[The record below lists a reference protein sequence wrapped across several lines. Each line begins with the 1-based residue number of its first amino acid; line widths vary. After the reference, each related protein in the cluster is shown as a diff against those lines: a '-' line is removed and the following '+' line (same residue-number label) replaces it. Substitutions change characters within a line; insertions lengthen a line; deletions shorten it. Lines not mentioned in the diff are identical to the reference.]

1 MNTTSKGDKLP
12 EFIPTKEAMSLL
24 RYPQRMSYHIEHLA
38 SLSQPPRR
46 IELALTM
53 NPYGEEAIHALF
65 IWLISHQPAVLFSQ
79 NKPATSQQYF
89 FPQNK

>member
-12 EFIPTKEAMSLL
+12 EFIPTKEATSLL

-53 NPYGEEAIHALF
+53 NPYGEEGNTCPVHLAYQPPAISTFLSEQT
-65 IWLISHQPAVLFSQ
+65 SHQPAIFL
-79 NKPATSQQYF
+79 
-89 FPQNK
+89 PQNK